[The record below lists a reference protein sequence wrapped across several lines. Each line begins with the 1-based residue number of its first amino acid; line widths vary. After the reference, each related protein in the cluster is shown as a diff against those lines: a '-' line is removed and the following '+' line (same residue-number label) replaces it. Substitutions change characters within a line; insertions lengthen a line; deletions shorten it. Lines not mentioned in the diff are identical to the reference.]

1 MKFDRHVKLRHG
13 INAIIYHYLMK
24 PYGIGEQPL
33 NCRLIIEDKQK
44 FAENRRKLAIILW
57 KEKRRLKLW
66 VFPQGKIY
74 PKLLPIPELKS
85 PTIQSK
91 QFKSTTKQPKLIPTK
106 L

>member
-24 PYGIGEQPL
+24 PYGVGEQPL

-44 FAENRRKLAIILW
+44 FADNRRKLAIILW
-57 KEKRRLKLW
+57 KEKRRIKLW

-74 PKLLPIPELKS
+74 PKLLPIPELK
-85 PTIQSK
+85 PQPL
-91 QFKSTTKQPKLIPTK
+91 QRRQPKSMVR
-106 L
+106 